1 MRTQVTV
8 NDNPAGTVV
17 LPCDCV
23 VASRPGQLASCPKG
37 HDQAAPQHR
46 QSVIRPRTRG

>member
-1 MRTQVTV
+1 MRTQDTV

-23 VASRPGQLASCPKG
+23 VPSRAGQLASCPDG
-37 HDQAAPQHR
+37 HDRPTPQYHR
-46 QSVIRPRTRG
+46 AVIRPRTRG